1 MHKAR
6 AENPNYGRPRIHLL
20 LKEQNIH
27 ISSKTLDKLYAQE
40 HMQLKLNKKGHSKY
54 KFNDK
59 LSPWENLL
67 LTNKPDIP
75 FDSLVT
81 DGLIIKAGN
90 QSYHIAFVMDLYSRF
105 IICYYINIHEDG
117 AFYNTLLNK
126 LQKLLPNLPLGSK
139 FHTDQGSVFTS
150 KAFSDHVKELG
161 FIPSMSKKGCP
172 TDNAVIENFHGILQR
187 EIYIYLGINNFKNY
201 EQLVYG
207 IEKYV
212 NYYLYKRIGND
223 NKTPFMRLLEGYKK
237 DIDISKITN
246 YENLLKILK
255 TKS

>member
-1 MHKAR
+1 M
-6 AENPNYGRPRIHLL
+6 N
-20 LKEQNIH
+20 
-27 ISSKTLDKLYAQE
+27 KLRWR
-40 HMQLKLNKKGHSKY
+40 L
-54 KFNDK
+54 
-59 LSPWENLL
+59 
-67 LTNKPDIP
+67 
-75 FDSLVT
+75 
-81 DGLIIKAGN
+81 
-90 QSYHIAFVMDLYSRF
+90 
-105 IICYYINIHEDG
+105 YYINIHEDG